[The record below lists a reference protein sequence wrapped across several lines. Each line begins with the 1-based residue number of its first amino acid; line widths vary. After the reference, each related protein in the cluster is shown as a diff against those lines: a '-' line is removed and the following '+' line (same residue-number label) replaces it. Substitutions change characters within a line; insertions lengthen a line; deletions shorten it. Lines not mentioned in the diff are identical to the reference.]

1 MSNTKPAR
9 KNVYSVKN
17 VDIVKFVEHFSHK
30 NINYEIKFNIED
42 YQKSGKSYVVVDSP
56 KRWVT
61 LSKRPIGDF
70 MTVEEYKMFIP
81 RLLKNVY
88 SLDNNAENMSE
99 LAKFG
104 YIPSDVDFSSDHEFI
119 CFNVSSKVITSAINQ
134 VGTYNVFA
142 EELDLIIK
150 S

>member
-1 MSNTKPAR
+1 MLNTKPAR
-9 KNVYSVKN
+9 KNVYSVKD

-42 YQKSGKSYVVVDSP
+42 YQTNGKSYVVVDSP

-61 LSKRPIGDF
+61 LSKRPIGDH

-81 RLLKNVY
+81 RLRKNVY
-88 SLDNNAENMSE
+88 SLENNAENMSE

-119 CFNVSSKVITSAINQ
+119 CFNVSSNVITSAINQ
-134 VGTYNVFA
+134 VGTYNVSA